1 MEKDTMDR
9 LPQTEYVIAKPNTG
23 RILTLVAGL
32 FIAVI
37 VTVLPLGYFLIS
49 YQYIAGSLVTEAEIN
64 AAIISH
70 ALTVNP
76 ELYEIGRE
84 KLNESISQ
92 RLKQGRGEIR
102 RLLDEHNVVVAES
115 ADEIAP
121 PFIMRFASLTESG
134 ATKGKVE
141 IYRSLRPLFV
151 RTFEIALVSI
161 FIGGGIFFTFFVP
174 PLRAIRRT
182 EDTLQKSEE
191 RYRTLAEAAQDIIF
205 IIDRN
210 DNIQYLNNYAAE
222 QLGRPSEEIIGK
234 PRNDLFPPDMT
245 EPQKYDLEKVF
256 ENGESFYTEGSTWL
270 SGREI
275 WLSTSLVPI
284 RSGGKVTAVLGISRD
299 ITERKKAQDALMAS
313 ERHFR
318 DRVHEEVEKGRDK
331 DHLLMQQSKL
341 AAMGEMIGSIAH
353 QWRQPL
359 NTVGLIIQD
368 IKTAYQ
374 LGELDRTYLNN
385 SVAKAMEI
393 IRHMS
398 STIDDFRY
406 FYKPEKEPH
415 TFRIAEAVVK
425 AVSVIDASF
434 KNNNI
439 EIDLD
444 IRDDVYAYGFPNE
457 YSQVLLNFLNNAKD
471 VFIEKKIPRPRVTV
485 KLFTQDSRSVLT
497 VGDNGGGIPKD
508 IMDKIFEPYFSTK
521 QNGQGTGIG
530 LYMSKMIIEKS
541 MSGKLTATNTG
552 EGAEFRIEL

>member
-1 MEKDTMDR
+1 MKKNSIKR
-9 LPQTEYVIAKPNTG
+9 QTEYVIAKPNAG
-23 RILTLVAGL
+23 RILTSVTGL

-64 AAIISH
+64 AAIILH
-70 ALTVNP
+70 AVSVNP

-84 KLNESISQ
+84 TLSASISQ

-102 RLLDEHNVVVAES
+102 RLINEKNIIVAES
-115 ADEIAP
+115 SDKIEP
-121 PFIMRFASLTESG
+121 PFIMRYAKLMESG
-134 ATKGKVE
+134 VPKGRVE

-151 RTFEIALVSI
+151 RTVQIALFSI
-161 FIGGGIFFTFFVP
+161 LSGGGIFFLLFVP

-182 EDTLQKSEE
+182 EDSVQKSEE

-210 DNIQYLNNYAAE
+210 ENIQYLNNFAAN
-222 QLGRPSEEIIGK
+222 QLGRPAAEIIGK
-234 PRNDLFPPDMT
+234 PWNELFPPDMT
-245 EPQKYDLEKVF
+245 DPQKYNLEKVF
-256 ENGESFYTEGSTWL
+256 ENGESFFAESSAVL
-270 SGREI
+270 SGREV

-284 RSGGKVTAVLGISRD
+284 RSGDGRVAAVLGISRD

-313 ERHFR
+313 EQHFR
-318 DRVHEEVEKGRDK
+318 ERVNEEVEKGRDK

-368 IKTAYQ
+368 IKTAHR
-374 LGELDRTYLNN
+374 LGELDEAYINE
-385 SVAKAMEI
+385 SVTKAMAI

-398 STIDDFRY
+398 VTIDDFRY
-406 FYKPEKEPH
+406 FYQPEKEPH
-415 TFRIAEAVVK
+415 TFSIAEAVVK
-425 AVSVIDASF
+425 AISVIDSSF

-439 EIDLD
+439 D
-444 IRDDVYAYGFPNE
+444 IELALKDDVVVEGFPNE

-471 VFIEKKIPRPRVTV
+471 VFIERKILHPRVI
-485 KLFTQDSRSVLT
+485 LQLRNEDNRSVLT
-497 VGDNGGGIPKD
+497 VSDNGGGIPRD

-541 MSGKLTATNTG
+541 MSGKLTARNT
-552 EGAEFRIEL
+552 EDGAEFRIEL

>member
-1 MEKDTMDR
+1 METNTTDR
-9 LPQTEYVIAKPNTG
+9 LPQAEYVMAKPNTG

-32 FIAVI
+32 FISVI
-37 VTVLPLGYFLIS
+37 VTVLPLAYFLIS
-49 YQYIAGSLVTEAEIN
+49 YQYIAGSLITEAEIN

-70 ALTVNP
+70 ALNVNP

-102 RLLDEHNVVVAES
+102 RLVNENNVVVAES
-115 ADEIAP
+115 ADDIAP
-121 PFIMRFASLTESG
+121 PFIMRFASLAETG
-134 ATKGKVE
+134 AAKGRVE
-141 IYRSLRPLFV
+141 IYRSLRPLLI
-151 RTFEIALVSI
+151 RTFGIALVTI
-161 FIGGGIFFTFFVP
+161 FIGGGLFFMFFVP
-174 PLRAIRRT
+174 PLRAIRQT

-191 RYRTLAEAAQDIIF
+191 RYRTLAEAAQDLIF
-205 IIDRN
+205 IVDRN

-222 QLGRPSEEIIGK
+222 QLGQPTEQIIGK
-234 PRNDLFPPDMT
+234 PRNELFPPDMV
-245 EPQKYDLEKVF
+245 EPQKYNLEKVF
-256 ENGESFYTEGSTWL
+256 EDGESFYTEGSALL

-284 RSGGKVTAVLGISRD
+284 RSGGKITAVLGISRD

-313 ERHFR
+313 EKHFR
-318 DRVHEEVEKGRDK
+318 DRVNEEVEKGREK
-331 DHLLMQQSKL
+331 DHLLIQQSKL

-368 IKTAYQ
+368 IKSAYQ
-374 LGELDRTYLNN
+374 LGELDHVYLSD
-385 SVAKAMEI
+385 SVSKAMGI

-398 STIDDFRY
+398 ATIDDFRY
-406 FYKPEKEPH
+406 FYTPEKEPH
-415 TFRIAEAVVK
+415 TFSIAEAVVK

-444 IRDDVYAYGFPNE
+444 ISNDVSAYGFANE

-485 KLFTQDSRSVLT
+485 KLFKQDGRSILT
-497 VGDNGGGIPKD
+497 VGDNGGGIPAD
-508 IMDKIFEPYFSTK
+508 IEDKIFEPYFSTK

-541 MSGKLTATNTG
+541 MNGRLTAANTD

>member
-1 MEKDTMDR
+1 MET
-9 LPQTEYVIAKPNTG
+9 
-23 RILTLVAGL
+23 
-32 FIAVI
+32 
-37 VTVLPLGYFLIS
+37 
-49 YQYIAGSLVTEAEIN
+49 EIN
-64 AAIISH
+64 AYVLTSMINKNPLWWHYETITMEDFLARRPTDKTKERRSIVNKEGVLLVEVDDKPDLPLITLSHNFVDSGQVMGRLEIS
-70 ALTVNP
+70 
-76 ELYEIGRE
+76 
-84 KLNESISQ
+84 
-92 RLKQGRGEIR
+92 
-102 RLLDEHNVVVAES
+102 
-115 ADEIAP
+115 
-121 PFIMRFASLTESG
+121 
-134 ATKGKVE
+134 
-141 IYRSLRPLFV
+141 RSLRHLLDSTAYV
-151 RTFEIALVSI
+151 ALGGMI
-161 FIGGGIFFTFFVP
+161 IGLSMYGFMRRY
-174 PLRAIRRT
+174 PLRALS
-182 EDTLQKSEE
+182 ELLGSLNQLNKTLEQRVLEE
-191 RYRTLAEAAQDIIF
+191 VA
-205 IIDRN
+205 
-210 DNIQYLNNYAAE
+210 
-222 QLGRPSEEIIGK
+222 K
-234 PRNDLFPPDMT
+234 
-245 EPQKYDLEKVF
+245 
-256 ENGESFYTEGSTWL
+256 
-270 SGREI
+270 GRE
-275 WLSTSLVPI
+275 
-284 RSGGKVTAVLGISRD
+284 
-299 ITERKKAQDALMAS
+299 
-313 ERHFR
+313 
-318 DRVHEEVEKGRDK
+318 K

-374 LGELDRTYLNN
+374 LGELDRTYLSK

-398 STIDDFRY
+398 ATIDDFRY
-406 FYKPEKEPH
+406 FYKPEKEPY

-444 IRDDVYAYGFPNE
+444 IKDDVYAYGFPNE

-497 VGDNGGGIPKD
+497 IGDNGGGIPKD